1 MQLPDHFFK
10 KLVALVVAEYLVGV
24 VEISEGLYILRHLL
38 LCLQLNIFIYLF
50 WLCQLLL
57 DRFVVI
63 FLIGFV
69 KLVEDEIVR

>member
-38 LCLQLNIFIYLF
+38 MCLQLNIFIYLF

-57 DRFVVI
+57 DRFVII